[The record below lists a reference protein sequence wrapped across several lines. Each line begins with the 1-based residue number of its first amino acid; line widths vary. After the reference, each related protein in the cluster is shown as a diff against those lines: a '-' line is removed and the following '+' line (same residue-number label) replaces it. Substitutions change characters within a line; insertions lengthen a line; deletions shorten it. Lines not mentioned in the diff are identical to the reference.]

1 MSKYIFFKINNLNL
15 LWHLRDYV
23 LLGMYVCVCVCVCI
37 CVYVYVSNE

>member
-15 LWHLRDYV
+15 LWHLQDYV
-23 LLGMYVCVCVCVCI
+23 LLGMYVCVCI